1 MRSNG
6 LPTLTVD
13 VNIYVNGCLS
23 LSPLPWL
30 RKSVQDD
37 NVFLAGH
44 REASFAQITQG

>member
-13 VNIYVNGCLS
+13 VNIYVYGLS